1 MEKGIDNM
9 TREKA
14 LAASRILL
22 SLDGFIDLAEEIR
35 EAVGRAEDS
44 CEISTDFKILLET
57 LLNQECRRLEKELE
71 KL

>member
-1 MEKGIDNM
+1 M